1 MATVTKTELRMALQ
15 AHGGII
21 AHVAKAYEV
30 TRQTVYNWI
39 DKYHLR
45 ELVESS
51 RTMMFDLAA
60 DNVYQ
65 AVEKGDF
72 EASKFVLTHM
82 PTPRRW
88 SNRQELT
95 GANGAPL
102 GLPADVIELMR
113 KLNIQPEELVEHLSE
128 LVRAEAQSQ
137 AGQ

>member
-1 MATVTKTELRMALQ
+1 MASVTKTELRMALQ
-15 AHGGII
+15 THGGVI
-21 AHVAKAYEV
+21 AKVAEAYQV

-45 ELVESS
+45 DMVESS
-51 RTMMFDLAA
+51 RVLMFDMAA
-60 DNVYQ
+60 DNVFV

-95 GANGAPL
+95 GANGMPL
-102 GLPADVIELMR
+102 GGLPQDVLDYMG
-113 KLNIQPEELVEHLSE
+113 KMNITPDVFMAQFVEMM
-128 LVRAEAQSQ
+128 RAEMGG
-137 AGQ
+137 GQ

>member
-1 MATVTKTELRMALQ
+1 MATVTKTELRLALQ
-15 AHGGII
+15 HHGGVI
-21 AHVAKAYEV
+21 AKVAEGYQV

-51 RTMMFDLAA
+51 RVMMFDLAA

-82 PTPRRW
+82 PTPKRW

-95 GANGAPL
+95 GANGMPL
-102 GLPADVIELMR
+102 GGLPQDVMEYMQ
-113 KLNIQPEELVEHLSE
+113 KMNVSPDAFMAQFVEMM
-128 LVRAEAQSQ
+128 RAEMGG
-137 AGQ
+137 GQ